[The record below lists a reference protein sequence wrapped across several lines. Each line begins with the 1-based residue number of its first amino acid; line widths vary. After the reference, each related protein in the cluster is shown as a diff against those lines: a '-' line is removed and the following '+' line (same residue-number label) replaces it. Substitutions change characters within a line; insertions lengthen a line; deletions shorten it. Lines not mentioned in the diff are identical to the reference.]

1 MGYYN
6 SQYEDYYNQL
16 KGKAKYIPHYGKT
29 INSSNNK
36 FNIGKFIT
44 KRIIRDLTGVLI
56 LSVIVVGCR
65 FISTPETKAVY
76 SYSKKV
82 INETYDYNSIKNRI
96 KSISFKNIQDETK
109 NIINR
114 VQINLPN

>member
-16 KGKAKYIPHYGKT
+16 KGKAKYIPHYNKT
-29 INSSNNK
+29 NNSNNK

-65 FISTPETKAVY
+65 FISTPGTKAVY

-96 KSISFKNIQDETK
+96 KNISFKDIQDETK
-109 NIINR
+109 NVINR

>member
-16 KGKAKYIPHYGKT
+16 KGNAKYIPHYNKT
-29 INSSNNK
+29 NNKGGK
-36 FNIGKFIT
+36 FNIINFIT

-56 LSVIVVGCR
+56 LSLIVGGCR
-65 FISTPETKAVY
+65 LISTPETKAVY

-82 INETYDYNSIKNRI
+82 INETYDYNSIKQRI
-96 KSISFKNIQDETK
+96 KSVSFKDIQDETK
-109 NIINR
+109 SVINR
-114 VQINLPN
+114 LQINFPQ